1 MLIFSPSII
10 QNIESAAA
18 KNTQWPPIAWESKAI
33 SKPKIVVIN
42 NDFFAKWDKQHPMAP
57 AKFVVPKHAPNDP
70 YANLE
75 TIISSGEPS
84 NGPLLDS
91 IHHKMEAFWESFR
104 PDYNKIDALEESGQM
119 VKADEYMM
127 QLYHERVDGECPLG
141 SYMPILMHDLEHRNE
156 FAQIISICQDYKHP
170 GPLMEV
176 VEAGCAAHLGL
187 VFNGERAALEQ
198 IAKANVLVWSDAE
211 GKNVSDWANVQQDWD
226 RGDDPKSIELFAWQL
241 YGCFPNP
248 LAAGEPG
255 PGEGDSEH
263 LWVDRMGLQLDPSDV
278 GFFMG
283 ALELSY
289 ATDPAGYLKL
299 MKLRFPNGYPK
310 NIYLWCDGTER
321 ACKALINLHQ
331 VFRPTYKDL
340 VIPMS
345 EETFRLAEQQDRRN
359 HPRGTP

>member
-1 MLIFSPSII
+1 MLIFTPSIV
-10 QNIESAAA
+10 QNLESAAA
-18 KNTQWPPIAWESKAI
+18 WNTLWPPIAWESKAV

-57 AKFVVPKHAPNDP
+57 AKVVVPKHVPNDP

-75 TIISSGEPS
+75 SIISNSEP
-84 NGPLLDS
+84 NYGPMLDS
-91 IHHKMEAFWESFR
+91 IHRKMEAFWESFR

-127 QLYHERVDGECPLG
+127 QLYHERVDGYSPLG

-187 VFNGERAALEQ
+187 VFNGERTALEK

-226 RGDDPKSIELFAWQL
+226 RGDDPKSIEFFAWHL
-241 YGCFPNP
+241 YGCLPNE
-248 LAAGEPG
+248 LAASLPEG
-255 PGEGDSEH
+255 GDSEH
-263 LWVDRMGLQLDPSDV
+263 LWIDRLGYQLDPSDV
-278 GFFMG
+278 GFFIG
-283 ALELSY
+283 IVELDS
-289 ATDPAGYLKL
+289 ATNPAYYLNLLKS
-299 MKLRFPNGYPK
+299 RFTNGYPK
-310 NIYLWCDGTER
+310 NIFGLCDSLERGLER
-321 ACKALINLHQ
+321 AINLHE
-331 VFRPTYKDL
+331 VFRPTYQEL

-345 EETFRLAEQQDRRN
+345 EKTERLATQQGQRN
-359 HPRGTP
+359 HPGKTP